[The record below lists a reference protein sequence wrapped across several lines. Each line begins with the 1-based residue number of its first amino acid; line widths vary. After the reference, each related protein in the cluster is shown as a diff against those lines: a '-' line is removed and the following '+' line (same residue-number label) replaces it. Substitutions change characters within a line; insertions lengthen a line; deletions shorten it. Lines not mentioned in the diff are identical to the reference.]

1 LSIVLIFNNKDP
13 KPWAEVLQQKLPET
27 SVEIYP
33 NVEDKAKIT
42 FALCWKPAENIL
54 SEFPNLRV
62 AQSVGA
68 SADGIIKT
76 QQIADNLIV
85 TRIVDK
91 QLTADMFEYL
101 LTGVMN
107 YLQNT
112 NQYFQDKTH
121 KIWQQ
126 KPYKT
131 IAKTTICILGLGEIG
146 TYSAV
151 KLWALGFKVRGWA
164 RTAKNLPNITTFHG
178 ERGLET
184 ALMGTDI
191 LINLLP
197 LTSETENILNYK
209 NLSKINKNGF
219 LINAGRGEHLVED
232 DLLQILDNQHLEGA
246 LLDVFRTEPL
256 PQNHPFWANEKIL
269 ITPHVASL
277 TNVETASNGVVENY
291 KRLQKNEQLLHIV
304 SIQNGY

>member
-1 LSIVLIFNNKDP
+1 LSIVIIFNNKDP

-42 FALCWKPAENIL
+42 FALCWKPAANVL

-76 QQIADNLIV
+76 QQISDNLIV

-112 NQYFQDKTH
+112 NQYFQDKTR
-121 KIWQQ
+121 KTWQQ

-146 TYSAV
+146 TYAAV
-151 KLWALGFKVRGWA
+151 KLWALGFKVKGWA
-164 RTAKNLPNITTFHG
+164 RTAKNLPNIITFHG
-178 ERGLET
+178 EKGLEN
-184 ALMGTDI
+184 ALIETDV

-209 NLSKINKNGF
+209 NLSKIYKNGF

-232 DLLQILDNQHLEGA
+232 DLLQMLDNQYLEGA

-277 TNVETASNGVVENY
+277 TNVETASDGVVENY
-291 KRLQKNEQLLHIV
+291 QRLQKNEQLLHIV
-304 SIQNGY
+304 SIKNGY